1 MIYDIFVFY
10 IYVCGLYRGEKMKQV
25 WIDNFRLGEND
36 PLTQSVSD
44 FLGLDDFNVELF
56 NVSFYDEKL
65 PEDGNFQIVDYGS
78 REILYD
84 GMEAEKEIEI

>member
-1 MIYDIFVFY
+1 
-10 IYVCGLYRGEKMKQV
+10 MKLV
-25 WIDNFRLGEND
+25 WFDNICLSEDD

-65 PEDGNFQIVDYGS
+65 PEDGNFQIVDYES

-84 GMEAEKEIEI
+84 GMEAEKELEI

>member
-1 MIYDIFVFY
+1 
-10 IYVCGLYRGEKMKQV
+10 MKLI
-25 WIDNFRLGEND
+25 WIDNNCLSEDD

-56 NVSFYDEKL
+56 NVGFYDEKL

>member
-1 MIYDIFVFY
+1 MKYEKY
-10 IYVCGLYRGEKMKQV
+10 ELSIYVSGQYRGEKMKQV

-56 NVSFYDEKL
+56 NVSFYDENL

-84 GMEAEKEIEI
+84 GMVAEKELEI

>member
-1 MIYDIFVFY
+1 
-10 IYVCGLYRGEKMKQV
+10 MKLV
-25 WIDNFRLGEND
+25 WFDNNCLSEDD
-36 PLTQSVSD
+36 PLIQSVSD

-56 NVSFYDEKL
+56 NVSSYDEKL
-65 PEDGNFQIVDYGS
+65 PEDGNFRIVDYGS

>member
-1 MIYDIFVFY
+1 
-10 IYVCGLYRGEKMKQV
+10 MKLVQF
-25 WIDNFRLGEND
+25 DNNCLSEDD

-56 NVSFYDEKL
+56 NVSSYDEKL

-84 GMEAEKEIEI
+84 GMEAEKGIEI